1 MIKDCNPRIKTVYF
15 PEVKVNSQNFL
26 LNRVLNPSVEYADI
40 LSGGETNGRNGF
52 TAADGFVCRR

>member
-1 MIKDCNPRIKTVYF
+1 MIKDCSPQVRNRCF
-15 PEVKVNSQNFL
+15 PEAKANLQEIL
-26 LNRVLNPSVEYADI
+26 LNKARIPLLNMQAV